1 MFYLVGFLELLAQE
15 APSQITLRKL
25 LRGWVGELGFV
36 EVLQQRSDSPEH
48 QVHTRVVALV
58 LSDSLQP

>member
-36 EVLQQRSDSPEH
+36 EVLQQR
-48 QVHTRVVALV
+48 T
-58 LSDSLQP
+58 DSLKSKDYC